1 MEENIKRN
9 VFWNSLGS
17 FVYLIAQWLLT
28 FFVVRISTTLTDAGN
43 LSLAISITNIFFNI
57 ACFNVRPFMVS
68 DIEEKYTIDEY
79 VSFRTITCLIS
90 IILCFIYILFFN
102 YSFTQL
108 MTIMLFM
115 LFKVGEAVVD
125 VFHSIEQRA
134 SRMDIGGLSLLIRG
148 VILLIMFVIGMIVF
162 SNLNIAII
170 LMILG
175 TWLFIYLFD
184 YKMVRNFSEIHI
196 NIKISSVV
204 KMFWEFFPLAIAAFI
219 GTFCT
224 SLPRQFLESMRGTE
238 VLGVYA
244 TIATPAVIVQ
254 VATTYIYNPIL
265 VSFANLRTNHC
276 KKEFINLF
284 VKVSMIIFGIGV
296 ASFIGAIFLGHL
308 GLYILYGQKIAKY
321 SYLFLPIILY
331 TAING
336 YFWFCGNIMIIFRR
350 KMWIVITNL
359 TGLVICLCFSSL
371 FINLFSM
378 NGVTLV
384 MLLLTILMTMEY
396 LFIII
401 KEIKNL

>member
-28 FFVVRISTTLTDAGN
+28 FFVVRFSTTLTDAGN

-115 LFKVGEAVVD
+115 LFKVGDAVVD

-148 VILLIMFVIGMIVF
+148 VIILIMFVIGMIVF
-162 SNLNIAII
+162 SNLNITII

-350 KMWIVITNL
+350 KMWIVVTNL

-384 MLLLTILMTMEY
+384 MLLLTIVMTLEY
-396 LFIII
+396 LFIIVKDI
-401 KEIKNL
+401 NTL